1 MGFFDAFFGTTQSQ
15 YAAYA
20 IIAAIVA
27 ICITILL
34 SGTDVPIGNRFLIVL
49 FVIISLIPSIFLML
63 FELTCIVTGGTSTE
77 RWWCWLF
84 AWVIA
89 AFIIIYCV
97 FIVIISFVSLF
108 TYNNAINKVIV
119 SDNENKMTPQNSNN
133 YAKTIIE
140 NNDKI
145 EKFMAEQQENNFN
158 NSLNE
163 AYNNLTNS
171 SDSVNSPVAQASSSQ
186 PVESVSAS
194 LPTPPIIE
202 TPVAKKDASGQVF
215 APAERQIV
223 KPSDSPPDMPK
234 QNSPVMPSSNS
245 PADSTV
251 IQSFTNPE
259 LENFY
264 GLSDTVG
271 DTLNSGVH
279 GVSNLFGGVIDGSF
293 GNYAKF

>member
-63 FELTCIVTGGTSTE
+63 FELTCIVTGGTSTD
-77 RWWCWLF
+77 RWWCWVF
-84 AWVIA
+84 AWIIA
-89 AFIIIYCV
+89 AFIIIYCI

-108 TYNNAINKVIV
+108 TYNNAINKVTV

-140 NNDKI
+140 HNDKI
-145 EKFMAEQQENNFN
+145 EKFIAEQHNNNFN
-158 NSLNE
+158 NSLKE
-163 AYNNLTNS
+163 AYEDL
-171 SDSVNSPVAQASSSQ
+171 SVSQQPPVVANTAESANATVE
-186 PVESVSAS
+186 PVKKTAESV
-194 LPTPPIIE
+194 
-202 TPVAKKDASGQVF
+202 KDESGQPI
-215 APAERQIV
+215 APAKREVV
-223 KPSDSPPDMPK
+223 KSSESPPDMPPIA
-234 QNSPVMPSSNS
+234 SPKIGGLVSDTNAQS
-245 PADSTV
+245 V
-251 IQSFTNPE
+251 EIQHFANQE

-264 GLSDTVG
+264 NLNDTISDTLQG
-271 DTLNSGVH
+271 TANA
-279 GVSNLFGGVIDGSF
+279 FGGLFDNASK
-293 GNYAKF
+293 YAKF